1 MPCAF
6 RPKGPH
12 PRSGATLLAGILLLA
27 PGDAWSGDGRATIN
41 LLPFGRPGQ
50 QGPFF
55 SFDITDPVSQGLFS
69 VPTATLKT
77 TEGGAQLTNLSV
89 AMPALRLAGARFSPR
104 YGDQRLELDVPARAL
119 SGFKLDPRPVRGLT
133 LSAANDSRAVTLMV
147 GRLPG
152 GSTSFTAA
160 APRVLAFTS
169 RVALGSKLAVTP
181 RLVTPLGARDT
192 TGSAPPNIGTG
203 FAADVVPHVRMLAD
217 VAATR
222 TGARRWAPLS
232 VLGGIGQ
239 WSRGSV
245 EASLARTGAGF
256 DMLGAAPLAAGERA
270 LVHGRLVALRDVAVS
285 GLFTTTRPERGTGAR
300 TAEFAAEVSRFAL
313 GVVTLAHT
321 TMTEAS
327 QVTRRFVL
335 GWQQSRLVQSLVRL
349 IEERGSNGSR
359 GRTAVDRR
367 LQVEL
372 RANPAPR
379 VGLEWH
385 ASASLAPR
393 LSQGASRLSSR
404 LTGSVRVL
412 ETVAVT
418 AQLEHGL
425 LGTTVPVFDLR
436 SLQLGG
442 DIVVS
447 PRTTLQVGYSYT
459 PGSRLPLHRRFSARV
474 IRTVAF

>member
-6 RPKGPH
+6 RPKGP
-12 PRSGATLLAGILLLA
+12 RGRAGATLVAGFLLLA
-27 PGDAWSGDGRATIN
+27 PCDSWSGDGRATIN
-41 LLPFGRPGQ
+41 LLPFGGPGQ

-55 SFDITDPVSQGLFS
+55 SFDITDPVAQGLFS

-77 TEGGAQLTNLSV
+77 TEGGAQLTNLSI

-133 LSAANDSRAVTLMV
+133 LSTANDSRAVTLMV

-160 APRVLAFTS
+160 APRVLALTS

-192 TGSAPPNIGTG
+192 AGSAAPSIGTG
-203 FAADVVPHVRMLAD
+203 FAADVASHLKVVAD
-217 VAATR
+217 IGATR
-222 TGARRWAPLS
+222 TASRTWTPLS
-232 VLGGIGQ
+232 VVGGIGQ

-256 DMLGAAPLAAGERA
+256 DMLGAAPLPTGDRA
-270 LVHGRLVALRDVAVS
+270 LVHGRLIAARAVAVS
-285 GLFTTTRPERGTGAR
+285 GLFTTTRPERGTGGR
-300 TAEFAAEVSRFAL
+300 TVEFATEVSRFAL
-313 GVVTLAHT
+313 GVITLAHT
-321 TMTEAS
+321 TITEAS
-327 QVTRRFVL
+327 QLTRRSVVS
-335 GWQQSRLVQSLVRL
+335 WQQSRLVQSLVRL
-349 IEERGSNGSR
+349 IEERRSTGSR
-359 GRTAVDRR
+359 GRAAVDRR

-372 RANPAPR
+372 RASPAPR
-379 VGLEWH
+379 AGLEWQS
-385 ASASLAPR
+385 SASLAPR

-404 LTGSVRVL
+404 LKGSVRVL

-418 AQLEHGL
+418 AELEHGL
-425 LGTTVPVFDLR
+425 LGTAVPVFDLR

-442 DIVVS
+442 DIAVS
-447 PRTTLQVGYSYT
+447 PGTTLQVGYTHT
-459 PGSRLPLHRRFSARV
+459 PGSRLPLYQRFSARV